1 MSAIAL
7 GMILFAYLCGSISS
21 AILVCR
27 IAKLPDPRVNGSG
40 NPGATN
46 VLRIGGRTAAAA
58 VLVFDVIKGMLPV
71 WIAYLLH
78 VSPLYLGI
86 TAIAACLG
94 HIYPVFFNFRGGK
107 GVATAFGAIAP
118 IGWDLTGLMTGTWLL
133 TVLLSGYS
141 SLGAIVSALIAPFYV
156 WWFKPQFTFP
166 VAMLSC
172 LILMRHHDNIQRL
185 WRGQESKIW
194 DKLKKKRQKTAAEE
208 AEEQELDD

>member
-27 IAKLPDPRVNGSG
+27 IAKLPDPRVHGSG

-58 VLVFDVIKGMLPV
+58 VLVFDVVKGMLPV

-78 VSPLYLGI
+78 LSPLYLGI

-94 HIYPVFFNFRGGK
+94 HIYPVFFNFRGERGSRRHSE
-107 GVATAFGAIAP
+107 
-118 IGWDLTGLMTGTWLL
+118 LL
-133 TVLLSGYS
+133 HLSAG
-141 SLGAIVSALIAPFYV
+141 I
-156 WWFKPQFTFP
+156 
-166 VAMLSC
+166 
-172 LILMRHHDNIQRL
+172 
-185 WRGQESKIW
+185 
-194 DKLKKKRQKTAAEE
+194 
-208 AEEQELDD
+208 